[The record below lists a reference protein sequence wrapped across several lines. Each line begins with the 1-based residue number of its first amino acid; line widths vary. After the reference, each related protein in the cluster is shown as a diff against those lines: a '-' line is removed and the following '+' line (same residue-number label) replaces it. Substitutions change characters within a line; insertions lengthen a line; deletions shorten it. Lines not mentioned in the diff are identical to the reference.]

1 MPDQTDFR
9 SAGFLKRHIR
19 DIIGFYHPRCLDE
32 EYGGFVNQMLDDGTV
47 FDRMTKHLVG
57 TCRFTY
63 NYALASLVL
72 GPEEYRAAAAHGV
85 RFLLEHHRRGDGGYA
100 WVLSGQDV
108 VDGTRHCYGH
118 AFVLL
123 AAAGARKAGAEG
135 ADALL
140 EDIWNLLESRFWDA
154 EASLYVDEIAAGDWS
169 RVDAYRGQN
178 ANMHMCEAM
187 LCAWEATGE
196 MRYLDRADLL
206 ARRICR
212 DLASRVDGLVWE
224 HYKSDWSHDW
234 DYNKDNPKHLFR
246 PYGYLPG
253 HFTEW
258 SKLLLILNRHRPAD
272 WLAPKAEM
280 LFGAAMQ
287 RAYVAETGAI
297 NYAFAP
303 DGAILDTDQYY
314 WVFSETFAAA
324 AILAHVTGNAE
335 YWDWYDRVW
344 TYADAHFVDHDHG
357 AWYRILDRDGRK
369 YSNEKSPA
377 AKADYHPLA
386 ACFEVLQSMKLDSQP
401 TKKEKP
407 Q

>member
-1 MPDQTDFR
+1 MPDRKNFR
-9 SAGFLKRHIR
+9 SAAFLKRHIA

-32 EYGGFVNQMLDDGTV
+32 EYGGFINQMLDDGTV

-63 NYALASLVL
+63 NYALASLVFDS
-72 GPEEYRAAAAHGV
+72 GEYRAAAGHGV
-85 RFLLEHHRRGDGGYA
+85 RFLREHHRRDDGGYA
-100 WVLSGQDV
+100 WVLSGRDV
-108 VDGTRHCYGH
+108 VDGTYHCYGH
-118 AFVLL
+118 AFVFL

-140 EDIWNLLESRFWDA
+140 EDVWNLLELRFWDA
-154 EASLYVDEIAAGDWS
+154 GASLYVDEIAAGDWS
-169 RVDAYRGQN
+169 KVDAYRGQN

-196 MRYLDRADLL
+196 ARYLDRAALL
-206 ARRICR
+206 AQRICQ
-212 DLASRVDGLVWE
+212 DLARRVDGLVWE

-234 DYNKDNPKHLFR
+234 DYNKDDPKNLFR
-246 PYGYLPG
+246 TYGYVTG

-258 SKLLLILNRHRPAD
+258 SKLLLVLNRYRRAD
-272 WLAPKAEM
+272 WLVPRAEA
-280 LFGAAMQ
+280 LFNTALE
-287 RAYVAETGAI
+287 RAYVPETGAI
-297 NYAFAP
+297 NYTFAP

-314 WVFSETFAAA
+314 WVFSETLAAA
-324 AILAHVTGNAE
+324 AILANVTGNAA

-377 AKADYHPLA
+377 AKADYHPLS
-386 ACFEVLQSMKLDSQP
+386 ACFEVLQSMRLDVRP
-401 TKKEKP
+401 
-407 Q
+407 